1 MREFQ
6 ADGRTISA
14 YLAVPEHGSGPGV
27 LVLHAWWG
35 LTDFFKQVCDR
46 LAREG
51 FIALAPDLYGGKTAS
66 SIEEAERLSESLNQ
80 EDTKATIIEA
90 VEYLRSHPAVRSKG
104 LGGIGFSM
112 GGAYALLLSSL
123 RPQDIAVVVIFYGS
137 YSVDFVAARAKYL
150 GHFAEDDEWEPT
162 EGVHQVEAE
171 MRAAGREVTFFTYP
185 GTQHWFFE
193 TNRPEYDA
201 EAATLAWQRTLDFLH
216 ERLD

>member
-1 MREFQ
+1 MRAFQ

-14 YLAVPEHGSGPGV
+14 YLAEPSHGSGPCV

-66 SIEEAERLSESLNQ
+66 SIEEAERLSERLNH

-90 VEYLRSHPAVRSKG
+90 VEYVRSHPAVGSKG
-104 LGGIGFSM
+104 LGVLGFSM

-123 RPQDIAVVVIFYGS
+123 RPQDIAAVVLFYGS
-137 YSVDFVAARAKYL
+137 YSVDFVAARATYL
-150 GHFAEDDEWEPT
+150 GHFAQDDEWEPT
-162 EGVHQVEAE
+162 EGVQQVEAE

-185 GTQHWFFE
+185 GTKHWFFE
-193 TNRPEYDA
+193 TNRPEYDT